1 MSIVPIGA
9 LDRRL
14 VLEAPSDTADGAGGA
29 VTGWASVAEIWANV
43 APSTGSE
50 RFLSDALRVQV
61 SHRITIRNRADI
73 TPAMRLR
80 DGARIFRISAILD
93 RARRNRLVL
102 LCLEEQG

>member
-1 MSIVPIGA
+1 MTPIPIGA

-14 VLEAPSDTADGAGGA
+14 ALEAPSDTADGAGGL
-29 VTGWASVAEIWANV
+29 VTGWTLVAEVWANV

-50 RFLSDALRVQV
+50 RYLSDALRVQV
-61 SHRITIRNRADI
+61 SHRITIRSRADI

-80 DGARIFRISAILD
+80 DGARVFRISAILD